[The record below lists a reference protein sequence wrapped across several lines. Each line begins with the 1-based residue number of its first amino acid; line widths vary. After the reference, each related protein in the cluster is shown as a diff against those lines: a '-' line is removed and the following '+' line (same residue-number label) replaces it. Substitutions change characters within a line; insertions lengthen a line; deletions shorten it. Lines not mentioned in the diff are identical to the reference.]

1 MSGSASPD
9 RAPQTARLHLPGVEA
24 DPKPGVF
31 YNRWITAT
39 GVPEMSDGAHRAQGR
54 GLATR
59 GYIRE

>member
-9 RAPQTARLHLPGVEA
+9 RALFN
-24 DPKPGVF
+24 F
-31 YNRWITAT
+31 YNCSLTAT
-39 GVPEMSDGAHRAQGR
+39 GVPEMSDAAHRAQGR